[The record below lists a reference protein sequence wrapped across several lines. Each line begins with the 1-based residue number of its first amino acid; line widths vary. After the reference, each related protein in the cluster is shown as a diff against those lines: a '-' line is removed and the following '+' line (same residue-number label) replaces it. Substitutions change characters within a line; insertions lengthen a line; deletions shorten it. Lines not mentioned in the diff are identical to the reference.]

1 VKLTIT
7 PQGERLRIELAGDRG
22 GTATGLL
29 LRADFQRILR
39 MLEVEV
45 LRGKWVMVANPPAPA
60 QQSDTPKP
68 ARH

>member
-22 GTATGLL
+22 GAATGLL
-29 LRADFQRILR
+29 QRADFQRILR

-45 LRGKWVMVANPPAPA
+45 LRGKWVMVAKAPAPA
-60 QQSDTPKP
+60 QQTDAPKP